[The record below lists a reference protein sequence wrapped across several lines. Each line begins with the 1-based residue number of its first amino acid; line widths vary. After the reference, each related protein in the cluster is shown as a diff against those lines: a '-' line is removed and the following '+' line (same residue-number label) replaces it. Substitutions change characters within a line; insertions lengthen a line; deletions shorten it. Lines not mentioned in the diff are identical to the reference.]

1 MAMNSVQRAYES
13 PYMWRLKKA
22 FGISDEMS
30 TPELMDA
37 LLQVVVSF
45 DAPMFTKSIPAGA
58 FTYAGEVIFPATAQE
73 SDRIYLRLNAPGIV
87 LGTFYSVKGT
97 QFPMPFGT
105 VLPDNDDVLVQ
116 VDYNREQDY
125 FIARQTSNPTTT
137 GFIPYA
143 TLTSQ
148 DIRNRLLMQL
158 MPDIDAEVGF
168 TFTTRYASPALGSGV
183 GVDLSIHVDVIVKT
197 LCDYNADRLL
207 PQ

>member
-1 MAMNSVQRAYES
+1 MNSVQRAYES

-58 FTYAGEVIFPATAQE
+58 FTYAGEVTFPAQAEQ

-87 LGTFYSVKGT
+87 LGTFYSVKAT
-97 QFPMPFGT
+97 QFPPPFGA
-105 VLPDNDDVLVQ
+105 VIPDLDDVLVQ
-116 VDYNREQDY
+116 VDFNREQDY

-137 GFIPYA
+137 GFIPFA

-148 DIRNRLLMQL
+148 DIRNRMLMQL
-158 MPDIDAEVGF
+158 MPDIDAELGF
-168 TFTTRYASPALGSGV
+168 TFTTQYASPALGSGV
-183 GVDLSIHVDVIVKT
+183 GIDMLIHVDVVVKT

>member
-1 MAMNSVQRAYES
+1 MNSVQRAYES
-13 PYMWRLKKA
+13 PYMWRMKKA

-30 TPELMDA
+30 TPELLDA

-45 DAPMFTKSIPAGA
+45 DAPMFTKTIPAGA
-58 FTYAGEVIFPATAQE
+58 FTYAGEVIFTAPAEE

-87 LGTFYSVKGT
+87 LGTFYSVSAT
-97 QFPMPFGT
+97 VFPPPFGMAI
-105 VLPDNDDVLVQ
+105 PNNDDVLVQ

-125 FIARQTSNPTTT
+125 FVARQTSNPTTT
-137 GFIPYA
+137 GFIPFA

-158 MPDIDAEVGF
+158 LPDIDAELGF
-168 TFTTRYASPALGSGV
+168 TFTTRYASKTAGSGV
-183 GVDLSIHVDVIVKT
+183 GIDIQIHVDVAVKM
-197 LCDYNADRLL
+197 LCDYDADRLL

>member
-13 PYMWRLKKA
+13 PYMARLKKA

-30 TPELMDA
+30 TPELLDA

-58 FTYAGEVIFPATAQE
+58 FTYAGEVLFPATTEQ

-87 LGTFYSVKGT
+87 LGVFYSVTAT
-97 QFPMPFGT
+97 QFPPPFGAAIPG
-105 VLPDNDDVLVQ
+105 LDDVLVQ

-125 FIARQTSNPTTT
+125 FVARQTSNPTTT
-137 GFIPYA
+137 GFIPFA

-158 MPDIDAEVGF
+158 MPDIDGELGF

-183 GVDLSIHVDVIVKT
+183 GIDMQIHVDVIVKT

>member
-58 FTYAGEVIFPATAQE
+58 FTYAGEVTFPATAQE

>member
-30 TPELMDA
+30 TPELLDA

-45 DAPMFTKSIPAGA
+45 DAPMFTKTIPAGA
-58 FTYAGEVIFPATAQE
+58 FTYAGEVVFPATAQQ

-87 LGTFYSVKGT
+87 LGTFYSISAT
-97 QFPMPFGT
+97 QFPPPFGT
-105 VLPDNDDVLVQ
+105 VVPTPDDVLVQ

-125 FIARQTSNPTTT
+125 FVARQTSNPTTT
-137 GFIPYA
+137 GFIPFA
-143 TLTSQ
+143 TCTSQ

-158 MPDIDAEVGF
+158 MPDIDGELGF

-183 GVDLSIHVDVIVKT
+183 GVDMQIHVDVCVKT

>member
-1 MAMNSVQRAYES
+1 MALNSVQQAYRS
-13 PYMWRLKKA
+13 PYMWRLRKA
-22 FGISDEMS
+22 FGIDDEMS
-30 TPELMDA
+30 QPELMDA

-45 DAPMFTKSIPAGA
+45 DAPMFTKTIPAGA
-58 FTYAGEVIFPATAQE
+58 TTYAGEVTFPAQTQQ

-87 LGTFYSVKGT
+87 LGTFYSVSAT
-97 QFPMPFGT
+97 IFPPPFGAS
-105 VLPDNDDVLVQ
+105 VPGLDDILVQ
-116 VDYNREQDY
+116 VDFNREQDY

-137 GFIPYA
+137 GFIPFA

-158 MPDIDAEVGF
+158 MPDIDAELGF
-168 TFTTRYASPALGSGV
+168 TFTTRYASAVVGSGV
-183 GVDLSIHVDVIVKT
+183 GIDILIHVDVSVKT